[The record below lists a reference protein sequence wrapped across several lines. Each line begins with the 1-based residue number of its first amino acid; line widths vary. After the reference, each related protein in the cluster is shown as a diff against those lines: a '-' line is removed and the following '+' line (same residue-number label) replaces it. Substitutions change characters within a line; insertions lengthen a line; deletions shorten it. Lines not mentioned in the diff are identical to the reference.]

1 MHDLTLLGLFPLE
14 HSFGAYSMHNLK
26 LLGPFTL
33 EDLLYLKIKQ
43 HCGSFIAV
51 KMLRPGQ
58 GVSSYST
65 VCSKVRTVLCALYL
79 HKSSNCAVCFI
90 FT

>member
-58 GVSSYST
+58 TLTFMYSQF
-65 VCSKVRTVLCALYL
+65 
-79 HKSSNCAVCFI
+79 FI
-90 FT
+90 WIINS